1 LKAANHESL
10 LPSLFQFVYKNK
22 MPFSAIH
29 QPNFLPWMGYF
40 SKIATVDTFIFFDS
54 VAISNGKNWTSRCQI
69 LVNGK
74 AHWLTLPVLKSG
86 RGGQRICE
94 VELLDFEHN
103 WRKTLKTVRHA
114 YRKATHFD
122 TIFPFLENFEKENF
136 TLLADFNCRFIES
149 LSHELDLKTQF
160 FRSSSKPE
168 LMQSSDLK
176 TDYIVQTCQA
186 FDVKNYISGR
196 GGSLLFL
203 EKEKFEEVGIPI
215 DFQGFIGKKYPQ
227 LNTSEFVS
235 GLSIIDSL
243 MNCGWQE
250 TGESLKF
257 KV

>member
-1 LKAANHESL
+1 MS
-10 LPSLFQFVYKNK
+10 
-22 MPFSAIH
+22 FSAIH

-54 VAISNGKNWTSRCQI
+54 VSMSNGKTWTSRCQI

-94 VELLDFEHN
+94 VELLGFTKN
-103 WRKTLKTVRHA
+103 WQKTLKTLRHA
-114 YRKATHFD
+114 YRKAVHFD
-122 TIFPFLENFEKENF
+122 AIFTFLENFEKEDF
-136 TLLADFNCRFIES
+136 RFLADFNCYFIES
-149 LSHELDLKTQF
+149 VSHELGLKTQF
-160 FRSSSKPE
+160 LRSSSKPK

-176 TDYIVQTCQA
+176 TDYIIQTCQA
-186 FDVKNYISGR
+186 FDVKNYLSGR

-203 EKEKFEEVGIPI
+203 EKEKFEEAGINI
-215 DFQGFIGKKYPQ
+215 DFQDFTPKNYPQ

-235 GLSIIDSL
+235 GLSIIDVL

-257 KV
+257 KL